1 MLRMMITSRQSAGGE
16 EPLLRAV
23 RRAADERVDFVQI
36 REKDLEARALAS
48 LTRAIL
54 AAATSSATNSAP
66 KVLVNARPDVALACG
81 AHGAHLPGYAPP
93 PSLWSRA
100 VPPGFLFSVA
110 CHSLEDA
117 LRAEAEGA
125 HLLLF
130 APVFDPLSKPSTG
143 PPAGLAALR
152 EVCLRVRIPVF
163 ALGGIT
169 PARIPACLDAG
180 AAGFAAIS
188 FFL

>member
-1 MLRMMITSRQSAGGE
+1 MLRMMITSRQAAGGE
-16 EPLLRAV
+16 APLLQAV
-23 RRAADERVDFVQI
+23 RRAAAERVDFIQI

-54 AAATSSATNSAP
+54 AASINSTTAAP
-66 KVLVNARPDVALACG
+66 KILVNARPDVALACG
-81 AHGAHLPGYAPP
+81 AHGAHLPGHAPP
-93 PSLWSRA
+93 PSLWTRA
-100 VPPGFLFSVA
+100 TPPGFLFSVA
-110 CHSLEDA
+110 CHSLDDA

-130 APVFDPLSKPSTG
+130 APVFDPLSKTPAG

-152 EVCLRVRIPVF
+152 EVCRRVSLPVL

-169 PARIPACLDAG
+169 PARIPACLEAG